1 MPYISDTQKEI
12 YGMTAADYEWLL
24 AALERVSYLVAT
36 QILAFSKNTITQNR
50 PIFQV
55 LTEIS
60 FRSGSYVHRM
70 QMQNS
75 EYLKK
80 ITTVRPVSGVKMFI
94 SKKGRSIPRW
104 PRKENEQKKKNTPQQ
119 TTVSHP
125 NTKRQYSTIYLYFRF
140 QFQHFI

>member
-36 QILAFSKNTITQNR
+36 QIFAFSKNTITQNR

-80 ITTVRPVSGVKMFI
+80 T
-94 SKKGRSIPRW
+94 
-104 PRKENEQKKKNTPQQ
+104 QQ
-119 TTVSHP
+119 
-125 NTKRQYSTIYLYFRF
+125 
-140 QFQHFI
+140 

>member
-36 QILAFSKNTITQNR
+36 QIFAFSKNTITQNR

-80 ITTVRPVSGVKMFI
+80 NTTVRPVSGVKMFI

-104 PRKENEQKKKNTPQQ
+104 PRKENEQKKKYPTTNNCFPPQHQ
-119 TTVSHP
+119 KTVLHNLP
-125 NTKRQYSTIYLYFRF
+125 LL
-140 QFQHFI
+140 